1 VTAAERDPFLMTDV
15 SASPQ
20 PGRGIAFLHDLEP
33 PRSDMR
39 ADILEGLRKPQKAI
53 PAKYLY
59 DAEGSAIFEQIT
71 EAPEYYVTRTELAL
85 MDAIAEDLRAFAGP
99 GAVVLEPGAGAL
111 VKIRKLLD
119 MLEAPAGFVGMD
131 ISGDHLR
138 EACEALADERPSL
151 TVGAVCHDF
160 TQPMDFSAL
169 PLPEGRR
176 IVFFPGSTIGNFELI
191 DALALLRNLRGWLRD
206 GDALLIGADLRK
218 EASVLEAAYDDAG
231 GVTAAF
237 NYNLI
242 ERINRE
248 LAGDLDAAGFRY
260 RAHWNPYRSRVEM
273 YLQAERDMGFQ
284 VAGEAFVV
292 REEETIHTENS
303 HKFSANGFQDL
314 AARAGLAAKKAWV
327 SRDPAFS
334 LHWLEPA
341 REA

>member
-1 VTAAERDPFLMTDV
+1 MTD
-15 SASPQ
+15 ATTPAA
-20 PGRGIAFLHDLEP
+20 PTRGLAFYRDLEP

-39 ADILEGLRKPQKAI
+39 ADILAGLSKPQKTI

-85 MDAIAEDLRAFAGP
+85 LDAVAPDLRELAGP

-119 MLEAPAGFVGMD
+119 ALETPAAFVGMD
-131 ISGDHLR
+131 ISGEHLL
-138 EACEALADERPSL
+138 EACEALAEERDRVA
-151 TVGAVCHDF
+151 VGAVCHDF
-160 TQPMDFSAL
+160 TQPMDFSTL

-191 DALALLRNLRGWLRD
+191 DALAVLRNLRGWLRE

-218 EASVLEAAYDDAG
+218 DRETLEAAYDDAG

-237 NYNLI
+237 NFNLI
-242 ERINRE
+242 ERLNRE
-248 LAGDLDAAGFRY
+248 LDGDMDPAGFRY
-260 RAHWNPYRSRVEM
+260 AAHWNPYRSRVEM
-273 YLQAERDMGFQ
+273 YLQARADMRFTL
-284 VAGEAFVV
+284 AGERFVI

-303 HKFSANGFQDL
+303 HKFTVGGFHDL
-314 AARAGLAAKKAWV
+314 AGRAGLVAKKAWV

>member
-1 VTAAERDPFLMTDV
+1 MTHPHL
-15 SASPQ
+15 SAP
-20 PGRGIAFLHDLEP
+20 PGRGLAFFHDLEP

-39 ADILEGLRKPQKAI
+39 ADILNGLRKPQKTI

-59 DAEGSAIFEQIT
+59 DAEGSAIFEKIT
-71 EAPEYYVTRTELAL
+71 DAPEYYVTRTELAL
-85 MDAIAEDLRAFAGP
+85 MDAVAGDLRELAGP
-99 GAVVLEPGAGAL
+99 NAVVLEPGAGAL

-119 MLEAPAGFVGMD
+119 ALERPAAFVGMD
-131 ISGDHLR
+131 ISGEHLK
-138 EACEALADERPSL
+138 EACEALAAEREGL
-151 TVGAVCHDF
+151 AVGAVCHDF

-191 DALALLRNLRGWLRD
+191 DALAVLRNLRGWLRP

-218 EASVLEAAYDDAG
+218 DAATLVAAYDDSG
-231 GVTAAF
+231 KVTAEF

-248 LAGDLDAAGFRY
+248 LAADMDASGFRY
-260 RAHWNPYRSRVEM
+260 AAHWNPYRSRVEM
-273 YLQAERDMGFQ
+273 YLQALRDMEFT
-284 VAGEAFVV
+284 VAGEAFVI

-303 HKFSANGFQDL
+303 HKFTVKGFQDL
-314 AARAGLAAKKAWV
+314 AARAGLTARKAFA
-327 SRDPAFS
+327 SKAPAFS

-341 REA
+341 SEA